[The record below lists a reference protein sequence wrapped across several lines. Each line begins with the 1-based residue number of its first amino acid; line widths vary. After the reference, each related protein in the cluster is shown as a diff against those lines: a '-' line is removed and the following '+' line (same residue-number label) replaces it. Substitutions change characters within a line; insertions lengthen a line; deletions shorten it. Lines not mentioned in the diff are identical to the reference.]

1 MKKFLMLTA
10 FSAALLLTACGGR
23 TDSSTPDT
31 GTNAG
36 RDEKSSGV
44 ADDAGDLF
52 SDVAQDGKDIASD
65 VIDDGREA
73 ASDVIQGGKDIAS
86 DVADGARDMFDDEDG
101 TDDGNYRTD
110 EDGSVKS
117 T

>member
-10 FSAALLLTACGGR
+10 FAAALLLTACGGR

-31 GTNAG
+31 GANAG
-36 RDEKSSGV
+36 RNENSSGMTE
-44 ADDAGDLF
+44 DDGKLF
-52 SDVAQDGKDIASD
+52 SDVAQDGRDIASD

-86 DVADGARDMFDDEDG
+86 DVADGARDMFDD
-101 TDDGNYRTD
+101 DDGNYRTD